1 VSEQTSPQAPGAAL
15 VDKLVRI
22 IVGLFTL
29 IIFPLATFIASQEI
43 ASRKALESRVVT
55 LEREGADFRR
65 QGAVRDVL
73 MDGFRADLERV
84 PSLEQIRAVIREE
97 IDRGR
102 PGSGP

>member
-1 VSEQTSPQAPGAAL
+1 
-15 VDKLVRI
+15 
-22 IVGLFTL
+22 L